1 MGRHVDLWLEGWRK
15 GDAQMVLSAV
25 TDDFVYEDAVDGRF
39 AKAEFAAYLEELFA
53 AESTPEGFETITD
66 VVRCEKDGEETTWGW
81 WKTLADSQE
90 GAGLVKARPDGVYFE
105 RVAYYVRPGATEAR
119 PPAS

>member
-1 MGRHVDLWLEGWRK
+1 MGRHIDLWLEGWRR

-25 TDDFVYEDAVDGRF
+25 TDDFIYEDAVDGRF
-39 AKAEFAAYLEELFA
+39 ARAEFKAYLETLFA

-66 VVRCEKDGEETTWGW
+66 VVRHEKDGEETTWGR
-81 WKTLADSQE
+81 WKTLATPME

-105 RVAYYVRPGATEAR
+105 RVFYSLTPGSA
-119 PPAS
+119 

>member
-25 TDDFVYEDAVDGRF
+25 SDDFVYEDALDGRF
-39 AKAEFAAYLEELFA
+39 TKAKFAVYLEELFA

-66 VVRCEKDGEETTWGW
+66 VVRSE
-81 WKTLADSQE
+81 
-90 GAGLVKARPDGVYFE
+90 
-105 RVAYYVRPGATEAR
+105 
-119 PPAS
+119 